1 MHSLR
6 AIGEIL
12 QYYDSD
18 KKIPAYGFGA
28 NIPPAGRVS
37 HCFALNGDIF
47 NPECNGIQG
56 VEYAY

>member
-1 MHSLR
+1 LR

-28 NIPPAGRVS
+28 NIQPVGKVS

-47 NPECNGIQG
+47 NPECNGI
-56 VEYAY
+56 